1 MIEKNMDYIYIYIYC
16 SRKQGRFIGYPKEEK
31 KTWII
36 GIMLYVA
43 IPLIYYLATLNNFV
57 GLMGDDIAQL
67 LIIYL
72 V

>member
-1 MIEKNMDYIYIYIYC
+1 
-16 SRKQGRFIGYPKEEK
+16 
-31 KTWII
+31 
-36 GIMLYVA
+36 MLYVA